1 MFQEIKI
8 IGNGENS
15 DEWNDENSA
24 NESCKEVYGSSE
36 SLNGNFHS
44 KLYVQNLPG
53 RDAFLL
59 QVSFG

>member
-1 MFQEIKI
+1 MMFQEIKI

-36 SLNGNFHS
+36 SLNGNFH
-44 KLYVQNLPG
+44 
-53 RDAFLL
+53 
-59 QVSFG
+59 